1 MSETADERGTGKL
14 TAEEREAM
22 KERAREARA
31 EAKRGKGLAAAA
43 ADLADVLTKISEMP
57 EPDRAMAT
65 RLHELIT
72 AAAPEL
78 APKTWYGMPAYA
90 KDGKTICFFQN
101 ASKFKV
107 RYNTLGFNE
116 HAALDE
122 GTMWPTSFALIELN
136 DATEARITELVR
148 RAVSA

>member
-1 MSETADERGTGKL
+1 MSDAADERGTGKL

-57 EPDRAMAT
+57 EPDRSMAT
-65 RLHELIT
+65 RLHELILE
-72 AAAPEL
+72 AAPEL

-107 RYNTLGFNE
+107 RYSTLGFNE
-116 HAALDE
+116 HAALDD
-122 GTMWPTSFALIELN
+122 GVMWPTSFALIDL
-136 DATEARITELVR
+136 DAATEARISELVR
-148 RAVSA
+148 RAVA

>member
-1 MSETADERGTGKL
+1 MGDATDERGTGKL
-14 TAEEREAM
+14 TAAEREAM

-43 ADLADVLTKISEMP
+43 ADLEDVLTKISEMP
-57 EPDRAMAT
+57 QPDRSIAT

-72 AAAPEL
+72 SAAPEL

-90 KDGKTICFFQN
+90 RDGKTVCFFQN

-107 RYNTLGFNE
+107 RYHTLGFNE
-116 HAALDE
+116 HALLDD
-122 GTMWPTSFALIELN
+122 GVMWPTSFAILEL
-136 DATEARITELVR
+136 DAATEARIVELVKR
-148 RAVSA
+148 SVA